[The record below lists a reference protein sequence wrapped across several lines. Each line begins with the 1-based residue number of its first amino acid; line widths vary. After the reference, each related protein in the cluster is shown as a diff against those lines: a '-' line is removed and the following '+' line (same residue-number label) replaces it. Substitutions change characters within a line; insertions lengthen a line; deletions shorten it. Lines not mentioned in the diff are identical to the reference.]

1 MRTAFRKA
9 VCISVASAIALAGC
23 ATQKLPESEST
34 YIGPARYADLDCDQL
49 NAEAQRLLARYA
61 ELGGQLTQDARDA
74 NAEKGLLSLQVVS
87 QIVWPLA
94 ILWLP
99 FAPAVMHQ
107 REDRDRRFIEGY
119 RLMAECDAILQ
130 VAAEKGCPGVAK
142 DPQPSESRGERSQ
155 PKPYGAPAGNPGTPT
170 DRRNSGNP

>member
-1 MRTAFRKA
+1 MRTAFQKA

-23 ATQKLPESEST
+23 ATQKPPEST
-34 YIGPARYADLDCDQL
+34 YVGPARYAHLDCDQL

-61 ELGGQLTQDARDA
+61 ELGGQLAQDA
-74 NAEKGLLSLQVVS
+74 NAEKGLLPLQVVS

-99 FAPAVMHQ
+99 LAPAVMHQ
-107 REDRDRRFIEGY
+107 REERDRRFIEGY

-130 VAAEKGCPGVAK
+130 VAAEKGCPGVAQ
-142 DPQPSESRGERSQ
+142 DTQPGESGGEISQ
-155 PKPYGAPAGNPGTPT
+155 PKPRGEPAQIPS
-170 DRRNSGNP
+170 DRK